1 LACEFALGV
10 CQIDWII
17 ARNWCTLKFVFD
29 FKWIEWNIDHI
40 ARHGVE
46 PEEAEWVVNHAHR
59 PYPERTARDK
69 YVVRGQTETGQYLEV
84 VYVIE
89 PDDRVF
95 VITAR
100 PLKDNE
106 KRRYRR
112 RRS

>member
-1 LACEFALGV
+1 M
-10 CQIDWII
+10 
-17 ARNWCTLKFVFD
+17 FD

-40 ARHGVE
+40 ERHGVL
-46 PEEAEWVVNHAHR
+46 PEDAEWVVNHTRR
-59 PYPERTARDK
+59 PYPQRAAHDK
-69 YVVRGQTETGQYLEV
+69 CVVRGQTEAGQFLEV

-106 KRRYRR
+106 KRQFRR